1 MVSIPPNANITTA
14 NEACEYLLVV
24 GEGIANQQTT
34 WPADVMSLT
43 GLWRLSS
50 QTAVRILRRVWVWSK
65 TLDIV
70 SKILYVWSVKF
81 VLHNRLVREWKMS
94 FEEKSAWVMGLV
106 AAASYSV
113 YIVVILGLAGTRPV
127 MDVAYVAPLL
137 WTVGASI
144 AVSIALHAVL
154 GMSSPQDAGKKDQ
167 RDKEIYRFG
176 EYIGQSF
183 VVIGGVSALLMAMA
197 ELDYF
202 WIANVIYLAFVLSA
216 ILGSVAKIVAYR
228 RGFQPW

>member
-1 MVSIPPNANITTA
+1 MSK
-14 NEACEYLLVV
+14 LLY
-24 GEGIANQQTT
+24 IK
-34 WPADVMSLT
+34 DVN
-43 GLWRLSS
+43 
-50 QTAVRILRRVWVWSK
+50 
-65 TLDIV
+65 
-70 SKILYVWSVKF
+70 F
-81 VLHNRLVREWKMS
+81 VLHRVRDRGVEMS

-106 AAASYSV
+106 AAASYCV
-113 YIVVILGLAGTRPV
+113 YVAVILGLAGTKPV
-127 MDVAYVAPLL
+127 TDVPYVAPLL
-137 WTVGASI
+137 WTVGASV
-144 AVSIALHAVL
+144 AVSIVLHAVL
-154 GMSSPQDAGKKDQ
+154 GISSPKEAGKKDQ

-216 ILGSVAKIVAYR
+216 ILGSVAKVVAYR